1 MTSVPLGDR
10 IALPIRSTLAARPLV
25 AGFALTVSAGILVL
39 AGLSAGLGLATAD
52 AILPGVSIGGV
63 NVGGMSRAE
72 AESRLAESL
81 PSLSDGAAVVVAADQ
96 RFTVPYERV
105 GRAYDLDAMLDA
117 AAAVGRD
124 AGPIGDGIARLR
136 ALLHH
141 TGLAPIARPLDP
153 DALESVAS
161 DIAAAVTLTAL
172 DARVSLDGMTATVHQ
187 SRPGLALSATVVAD
201 ALRGALA
208 GTDPD
213 GVSVAVEP
221 SVVQPRITTAMAA
234 SAAGDAERMMHG
246 LRLGLSGGRP
256 SEDLVLSGAQISSL
270 IIFGPADGKPYAAT
284 IDRLALVR
292 FMLGAR
298 DRIDRDPVDARFT
311 VSGTTLDGVEAG
323 KDGRTLQ
330 LGAAVHVVERALAE
344 RATGASVY
352 RVGLPVVLSEP
363 ALTTAAAEAA
373 LPDMQLVS
381 AWTTHYVPNDGNG
394 YGANISIG
402 AWDLDGYTIAPG
414 EWFSFWDG
422 IGPVTTARG
431 YKYGGAI
438 INGRS
443 VANGALAGGICSTS
457 TTLFNA
463 AMRFGLEIGER
474 ENHYYYID
482 RYPTGLD
489 ATVAIVDDDV
499 TDMTFRND
507 TEHPI
512 VIRGYA
518 TPGQVTFQLWSVPNG
533 RRVVLSAPVISNRRS
548 AIETTQLVS
557 SMAPGTARRVEFP
570 HNGFDVTV
578 TRTVYDADGNV
589 VHQNTWFSDYRP
601 VNGITMVGPP
611 LPAPPPASPAPP
623 TPAP

>member
-72 AESRLAESL
+72 AEARLAESL

-105 GRAYDLDAMLDA
+105 GRAYDLDAMLDDRAVLA
-117 AAAVGRD
+117 AQRL
-124 AGPIGDGIARLR
+124 ARLR

-394 YGANISIG
+394 YWANISIG

-457 TTLFNA
+457 TNQFNA
-463 AMRFGLEIGER
+463 AMRIGLENGER
-474 ENHYYYID
+474 ENNYYYID
-482 RYPTGLD
+482 R
-489 ATVAIVDDDV
+489 
-499 TDMTFRND
+499 
-507 TEHPI
+507 
-512 VIRGYA
+512 
-518 TPGQVTFQLWSVPNG
+518 
-533 RRVVLSAPVISNRRS
+533 
-548 AIETTQLVS
+548 
-557 SMAPGTARRVEFP
+557 
-570 HNGFDVTV
+570 
-578 TRTVYDADGNV
+578 
-589 VHQNTWFSDYRP
+589 
-601 VNGITMVGPP
+601 
-611 LPAPPPASPAPP
+611 
-623 TPAP
+623 